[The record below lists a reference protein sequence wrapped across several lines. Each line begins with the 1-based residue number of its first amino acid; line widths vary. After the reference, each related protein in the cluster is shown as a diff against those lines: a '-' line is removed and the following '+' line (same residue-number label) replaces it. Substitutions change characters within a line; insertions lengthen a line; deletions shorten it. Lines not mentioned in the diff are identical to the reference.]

1 MITAAPIVKARGLLA
16 PTLCFCNEL
25 KAIIETVAK
34 ETAEKPCKA
43 VRANSTRVKSVVP
56 ATTLETTL
64 AANSAMKRIS
74 ARKSAV
80 FK

>member
-1 MITAAPIVKARGLLA
+1 MITAAPMDNASGLLA

-25 KAIIETVAK
+25 KAIIATVAK
-34 ETAEKPCKA
+34 ETAEKLCAA
-43 VRANSTRVKSVVP
+43 VRANSARAKGVVP
-56 ATTLETTL
+56 AITLEMTL
-64 AANSAMKRIS
+64 AANSAMKRVS